1 MFVQNNST
9 FIAVNGEVT
18 PILSPGY
25 YNFLVPKTGSPY
37 FEYLGTLPINLVDN
51 FGRYESYKNRII
63 DYYKNHCSNNLG
75 ILFEGV
81 PGSGKSFLAKQ
92 IVSGL
97 NLPVI
102 FVNSENIK
110 GLIPFLVSKKLQ
122 VVLSFEEFEKDDWDD
137 VLVELLSLLD
147 GVYETNK
154 IVSILSTNR
163 LDEGSLYLM
172 NRPGRIR
179 YFMRFSFLTTEEIKQ
194 LLEGKSTLLKE
205 AVDLVTHL
213 TLDQFLKLEEEANVF
228 PELTPQELV
237 EGFNVNLKRFS
248 RVEVTDD
255 DYNVV
260 DNVLVEDYSFTTS
273 DTWDLVLKT
282 KGYSGQKSPTKIYH
296 KDVDKFYDHR
306 SFRDKNGF
314 TYTLSN

>member
-1 MFVQNNST
+1 MFVQNNAT

-18 PILSPGY
+18 ASLSPGY
-25 YNFLVPKTGSPY
+25 YNFRVPNTGPSY
-37 FEYLGTLPINLVDN
+37 FEYLGTLPTDLVDK
-51 FGRYESYKNRII
+51 FGRYVGYKNRIVS
-63 DYYKNHCSNNLG
+63 YYQNHCSNNLG

-81 PGSGKSFLAKQ
+81 PGSGKSFLVKQ
-92 IVSGL
+92 LISDL

-102 FVNSENIK
+102 FVNSENLK

-154 IVSILSTNR
+154 IVSIFSTNC
-163 LDEGSLYLM
+163 LDTGSLYLM

-179 YFMRFSFLTTEEIKQ
+179 YFMRFSLLTVEEINK

-205 AVDLVTHL
+205 AVDLVKHL
-213 TLDQFLKLEEEANVF
+213 TLDQFLKLEEEANIF
-228 PELTPQELV
+228 PDLTPQELV
-237 EGFNVNLKRFS
+237 EGFNVNLKQFS
-248 RVEVTDD
+248 RVEITDEYD
-255 DYNVV
+255 EVV
-260 DNVLVEDYSFTTS
+260 DTLLVEQYSTTTS

-282 KGYSGQKSPTKIYH
+282 KAHSGKEVRKIYH
-296 KDVDKFYDHR
+296 KDVDVFFGSS
-306 SFRDKNGF
+306 SFRDKNGL